1 MLRRDPRSSHEHA
14 LNVARIVV
22 ADAIPRRSK
31 RPIRAASYLERVSE
45 PLTKTRERRQPPAAV
60 VTAASPGAAM

>member
-1 MLRRDPRSSHEHA
+1 MLRRDPQSSYEYA

-22 ADAIPRRSK
+22 ADATPRRSK
-31 RPIRAASYLERVSE
+31 RPIRAVRYLERVSE
-45 PLTKTRERRQPPAAV
+45 PLTKTRERREPPAAV